1 MKKALCKGIVK
12 KIIFGVVGTMLLVS
26 GAAGVNAAETEAP
39 VVQVSNL
46 KYSYEQLQQDLHVL
60 KERYPEQMQM
70 NSLGTTADG
79 RDITEVILG
88 DVNAEH
94 HILIQATMH
103 AREYM
108 NTVLAMNQIED
119 YLRDRENRSYAGQT
133 WKEIF
138 ENVCLH
144 IIPMVNPDGVA
155 VSQDGIDGISDE
167 KLRDLLEQCYQT
179 DIANG
184 KGSSDMIQYFRE
196 WKANAEGVDLNR
208 NFDAGW
214 DTYTGASGPS
224 AECYKGTA
232 PASEPEAQA
241 VLSVA
246 QNYDL
251 DCCIAYHSYGNLI
264 YWNYGSQGT
273 VLEADL
279 QLAQCVSD
287 VTGYEMHSTVQDA
300 TDAAGCSDYFVLN
313 LGIPAVTIEN
323 GGSECPMPIEEYQ
336 PMYQRNQNLWAAVVC
351 LYKNS

>member
-1 MKKALCKGIVK
+1 MKRILYQ
-12 KIIFGVVGTMLLVS
+12 KIIIGAMGILLGLIDIVSIMAADTVV
-26 GAAGVNAAETEAP
+26 P
-39 VVQVSNL
+39 IVQVSNL
-46 KYSYEQLQQDLHVL
+46 KYSYDQMQQDLAAL
-60 KERYPEQMQM
+60 QERYPGQMVVD
-70 NSLGTTADG
+70 SLGTTADG

-88 DVNAEH
+88 DVDAEH

-119 YLRDRENRSYAGQT
+119 YLSGLENRSYADQT

-144 IIPMVNPDGVA
+144 VIPMVNPDGVTI
-155 VSQDGIDGISDE
+155 SQDGVDGISDDNL
-167 KLRDLLEQCYQT
+167 KSRLEECYQT
-179 DIANG
+179 DLANG
-184 KGSSDMIQYFRE
+184 KGSSDITQYFRT

-214 DTYTGASGPS
+214 DTYIGASGPS
-224 AECYKGTA
+224 TECYKGTA
-232 PASEPEAQA
+232 PASEPESQA

-273 VLEADL
+273 VLDAD
-279 QLAQCVSD
+279 QELAQCVSG
-287 VTGYEMHSTVQDA
+287 VTGYEMHSTVQDS

-336 PMYQRNQNLWAAVVC
+336 PMYQRNQDLWAAVAC

>member
-1 MKKALCKGIVK
+1 MKRILYQKIIIGAMGILLGLIGIVS
-12 KIIFGVVGTMLLVS
+12 IMAADTVV
-26 GAAGVNAAETEAP
+26 P
-39 VVQVSNL
+39 IVQVSNL
-46 KYSYEQLQQDLHVL
+46 KYSYDQMQQDLAAL
-60 KERYPEQMQM
+60 QERYPGQMVVD
-70 NSLGTTADG
+70 SLGTTADG

-88 DVNAEH
+88 DVDAEH

-119 YLRDRENRSYAGQT
+119 YLSGSENRSYADQT

-144 IIPMVNPDGVA
+144 VIPMVNPDGVTI
-155 VSQDGIDGISDE
+155 SQDGVDGISDDNL
-167 KLRDLLEQCYQT
+167 KSRLEECYQT
-179 DIANG
+179 DLANG
-184 KGSSDMIQYFRE
+184 KGSSDITQYFRT

-214 DTYTGASGPS
+214 DTYIGASGPS
-224 AECYKGTA
+224 TECYKGTA

-264 YWNYGSQGT
+264 YWNYGSQDT
-273 VLEADL
+273 VLDAD
-279 QLAQCVSD
+279 QRLAQCVSD
-287 VTGYEMHSTVQDA
+287 VTGYEMHSTVQDS

-336 PMYQRNQNLWAAVVC
+336 PMYQRNQDLWAAVAC

>member
-1 MKKALCKGIVK
+1 MKRILYQKIIIGAMGILLGLTGIVS
-12 KIIFGVVGTMLLVS
+12 IMAADTVV
-26 GAAGVNAAETEAP
+26 P
-39 VVQVSNL
+39 IVQVSNL
-46 KYSYEQLQQDLHVL
+46 KYSYDQMQQDLAAL
-60 KERYPEQMQM
+60 QERYPGQMVVD
-70 NSLGTTADG
+70 SLGTTADG

-88 DVNAEH
+88 DVDAEH

-119 YLRDRENRSYAGQT
+119 YLSGSENRSYADQT

-144 IIPMVNPDGVA
+144 IIPMVNPDGVTI
-155 VSQDGIDGISDE
+155 SQDGVDGISDDGL
-167 KLRDLLEQCYQT
+167 KSRLEECYQT
-179 DIANG
+179 DLANG
-184 KGSSDMIQYFRE
+184 KGSSDITQYFRT

-214 DTYTGASGPS
+214 DTYIGASGPS

-273 VLEADL
+273 VLDAD
-279 QLAQCVSD
+279 QRLAQCVSD
-287 VTGYEMHSTVQDA
+287 VTGYEMHSTVQDS

-336 PMYQRNQNLWAAVVC
+336 PMYQRNQDLWAAVAC